1 MISSSRKLTVISG
14 IVAAVIATVGVA
26 LTLTAPAVSKDGVDS
41 TSTGGPQ
48 GYGDWSE
55 LLTSSGRPILLGF
68 NFCRRTLK
76 KHARGHSCSS
86 LKKCMLIR
94 AGGPI

>member
-14 IVAAVIATVGVA
+14 IVAAVIAMVGVA

-48 GYGDWSE
+48 GQLYRS
-55 LLTSSGRPILLGF
+55 LG
-68 NFCRRTLK
+68 L
-76 KHARGHSCSS
+76 
-86 LKKCMLIR
+86 
-94 AGGPI
+94 